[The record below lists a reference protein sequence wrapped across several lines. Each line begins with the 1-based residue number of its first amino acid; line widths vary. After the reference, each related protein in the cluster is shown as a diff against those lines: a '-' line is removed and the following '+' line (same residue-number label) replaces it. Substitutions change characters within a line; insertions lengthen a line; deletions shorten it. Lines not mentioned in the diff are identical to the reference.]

1 MLLRLN
7 INCKYIEFH
16 HFLTYLDLA
25 KYKALV
31 ATLQKACSHTTKGL

>member
-16 HFLTYLDLA
+16 LFLTCLDLA
-25 KYKALV
+25 KYPSSFQPL
-31 ATLQKACSHTTKGL
+31 